1 MGGLT
6 VAGSSLGGVIFPLMV
21 QHLLPQVGFGWTMR
35 ICAFMI
41 LGLLVIANLTISS
54 NFSHKPRPLS
64 VMQYLGPLREVNFG
78 ILCAASFFMYC
89 KYSIHIPREVPFH
102 F

>member
-1 MGGLT
+1 

-35 ICAFMI
+35 ICAFLI

-54 NFSHKPRPLS
+54 SLRHAPRPFS
-64 VMQYLGPLREVNFG
+64 VMHCLGPLRELNFG
-78 ILCAASFFMYC
+78 IVCTASFFMYC
-89 KYSIHIPREVPFH
+89 EYSTPILRKDTLHHP
-102 F
+102 